1 MAFIEYGGK
10 RHLVPAGEM
19 LVGTGADCH
28 LRLEGAGI
36 ALRHAVLATAPDQS
50 VSIRRLGEGAEVEVN
65 GVRLGLLP
73 QPLLH
78 GDKVTISGLDLL
90 FVDERKSGST
100 QYVSAVKLQELAGG
114 GARKPGASAGKATAA
129 TGGRIVSLTDGREY
143 QIIGGSLK
151 FGRDANSDVV
161 VAGSQVSRRHAEI
174 VVSPRGYILVD
185 SSTNGSWVNGER
197 VQNQRLLARADVI
210 RLGEEEFRFY
220 ADAAA
225 IGTPAPAAA
234 PAAPIAPA
242 PPPGGP
248 PTPQAMAAPPSPPAG
263 ASGPA
268 TPQAGSPPRG
278 AAQLVST
285 GYFATPSGRPA
296 SAGSP
301 RTGEE
306 VAVPDPGIP
315 ALTMSP
321 GAARAAAPPPAAPP
335 APAAKPVA
343 APVAPP
349 AAPPARPVAAPIAA
363 PAPPPPATA
372 PAPVPPPP
380 PPPVA
385 AVASPAPPAPPAPPV
400 APASPAPG
408 IERAVAAAA
417 APKAPPSAM
426 AKFLVRSGSL
436 KGQRLYV
443 KVPVVNIGR
452 ADYNDLVIPDD
463 SVSSQHAKLTRR
475 EGVWVLTDVG
485 STNGTMVDGE
495 RVTAD
500 VPLAPGAF
508 VRFGDI
514 QLVFEPT
521 DDDMG
526 VEKGSGTRAISAVKV
541 SDLKPPQGR

>member
-10 RHLVPAGEM
+10 RHVVPAGEM

-28 LRLEGAGI
+28 LRLMGPGI
-36 ALRHAVLATAPDQS
+36 ALRHAVLTTAPDQN
-50 VSIRRLGEGAEVEVN
+50 VSIRKLAEGADVEVN
-65 GVRLGLLP
+65 GVKLGPLP

-78 GDKVTISGLDLL
+78 GDKITLAGIDLL

-100 QYVSAVKLQELAGG
+100 QYVSAVKLQDLVPSA
-114 GARKPGASAGKATAA
+114 GARKPAGPGKATAA

-143 QIIGGSLK
+143 QVIGGSLK
-151 FGRDANSDVV
+151 FGRDASADVV

-185 SSTNGSWVNGER
+185 SSTNGTFVNGER

-225 IGTPAPAAA
+225 AAAA
-234 PAAPIAPA
+234 PAPAQPSQQPPMAQAASAPPAAPAPAPAQPSAPPAFAQPVGPSTPQAPMQAQRPAASAAPA
-242 PPPGGP
+242 PPAAPQP
-248 PTPQAMAAPPSPPAG
+248 PAAPPPRPAAAAPPPPPAPPQP
-263 ASGPA
+263 APPPPVPPPPSQPQPA
-268 TPQAGSPPRG
+268 TPAPPRPAAPGAPG

-285 GYFATPSGRPA
+285 GYFPTGAKPGAPV
-296 SAGSP
+296 SP
-301 RTGEE
+301 RTGED
-306 VAVPDPGIP
+306 VGLTANPAPPSGRAGSPVPP
-315 ALTMSP
+315 AP
-321 GAARAAAPPPAAPP
+321 PKPAPAAATPP
-335 APAAKPVA
+335 APA
-343 APVAPP
+343 
-349 AAPPARPVAAPIAA
+349 
-363 PAPPPPATA
+363 PAPQR
-372 PAPVPPPP
+372 
-380 PPPVA
+380 
-385 AVASPAPPAPPAPPV
+385 SPQAL
-400 APASPAPG
+400 
-408 IERAVAAAA
+408 
-417 APKAPPSAM
+417 

-452 ADYNDLVIPDD
+452 AEYNDLVIPDD

-495 RVTAD
+495 RISSDT
-500 VPLAPGAF
+500 PIAPGAF

-521 DDDMG
+521 DDDAGM
-526 VEKGSGTRAISAVKV
+526 EKGQGTRAISAIKLN
-541 SDLKPPQGR
+541 DIKPPQGR